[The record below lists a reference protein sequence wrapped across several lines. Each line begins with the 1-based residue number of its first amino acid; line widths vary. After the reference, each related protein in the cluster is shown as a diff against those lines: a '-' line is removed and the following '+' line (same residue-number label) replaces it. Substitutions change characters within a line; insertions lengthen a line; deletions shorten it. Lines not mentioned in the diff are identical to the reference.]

1 MAAGEC
7 EGGIL
12 SALDASK
19 WIDYIKLILE
29 GALKVFVPSIIRG
42 FFVTPG
48 GSFLRA
54 PLSSNVRSLPL
65 FLRSRGWWRRN
76 AAR

>member
-29 GALKVFVPSIIRG
+29 GALKVFVPSII
-42 FFVTPG
+42 V
-48 GSFLRA
+48 
-54 PLSSNVRSLPL
+54 
-65 FLRSRGWWRRN
+65 
-76 AAR
+76 

>member
-19 WIDYIKLILE
+19 WMDYIKLILE
-29 GALKVFVPSIIRG
+29 GALKVFVPSIIICCPANLG
-42 FFVTPG
+42 D
-48 GSFLRA
+48 SFLCA
-54 PLSSNVRSLPL
+54 PPPPPR
-65 FLRSRGWWRRN
+65 
-76 AAR
+76 